1 MASTQFFIFAILAVL
16 VPSILASTG
25 FDYQTWADGKEFHV
39 SDQLVFSHKSQPNPF
54 LLSPTNQSL
63 PKPIDRRHPPMVPPT
78 DFTPPPSSRL
88 SHKIHR
94 NLDAKQQLGFLV
106 AALILLLVVVF
117 ESLVVAGGG
126 FEGCLLNVGGGCLA
140 EYAVVIGDPFIFAMG
155 VHNVFKVNGTDFQR
169 CNASAGSVEFTSGN
183 DVIPLKTPG
192 KKWYICGV
200 PNHCANGNQK
210 LAITVLDGQSPAP
223 SPTSAARRS
232 VAPVY
237 YEWMVAF
244 FSILMMVM
252 V

>member
-16 VPSILASTG
+16 VPSILGTDFVVGDDKGWTNG

-39 SDQLVFSHKSQPNPF
+39 GDQLLFNHK
-54 LLSPTNQSL
+54 
-63 PKPIDRRHPPMVPPT
+63 K
-78 DFTPPPSSRL
+78 
-88 SHKIHR
+88 
-94 NLDAKQQLGFLV
+94 
-106 AALILLLVVVF
+106 
-117 ESLVVAGGG
+117 
-126 FEGCLLNVGGGCLA
+126 
-140 EYAVVIGDPFIFAMG
+140 G

-192 KKWYICGV
+192 KKWYICCV
-200 PNHCANGNQK
+200 PNDCENGNQK
-210 LAITVLDGQSPAP
+210 LAITVFDGQSPAP

-237 YEWMVAF
+237 YGWMVAF
-244 FSILMMVM
+244 FGILMMVM